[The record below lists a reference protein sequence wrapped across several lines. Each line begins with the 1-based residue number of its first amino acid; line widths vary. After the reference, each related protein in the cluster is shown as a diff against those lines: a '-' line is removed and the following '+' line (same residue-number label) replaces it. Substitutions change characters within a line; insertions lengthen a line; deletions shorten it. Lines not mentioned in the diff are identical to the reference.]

1 MNTGTIVLLVVVILI
16 VLIGVYIGAT
26 YNKLVKSKNSV
37 EEAFSTMDV
46 YLKKRWDLIPNIV
59 ASVKGYAKHEAETL
73 EKVISARN
81 NGYSSMN
88 SQQKLE
94 ANAELNTAIKSLN
107 VVAEQYPELK
117 ANQNFMD
124 LNAQLK
130 KTEEDI
136 SNARKFYN
144 AVVKQYNNTVEMFPS
159 SIVASMFRFEKRD
172 MFVVEDSAQREAVKV
187 EF

>member
-1 MNTGTIVLLVVVILI
+1 MNTGTIVLIVVVALV
-16 VLIGVYIGAT
+16 VLIGAYIGAT

-107 VVAEQYPELK
+107 VVA
-117 ANQNFMD
+117 
-124 LNAQLK
+124 
-130 KTEEDI
+130 
-136 SNARKFYN
+136 
-144 AVVKQYNNTVEMFPS
+144 
-159 SIVASMFRFEKRD
+159 
-172 MFVVEDSAQREAVKV
+172 
-187 EF
+187 